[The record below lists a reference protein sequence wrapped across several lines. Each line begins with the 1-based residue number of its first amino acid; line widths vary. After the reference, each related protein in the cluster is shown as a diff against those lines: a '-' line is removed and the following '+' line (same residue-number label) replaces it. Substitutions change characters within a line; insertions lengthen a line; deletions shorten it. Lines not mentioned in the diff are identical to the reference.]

1 MEIIQSRSRKLLRA
15 SLAVNT
21 QIAYRNAISTFNKFR
36 IHHHMAIQWPAAVSH
51 VVYFISSLF
60 EKGCSP
66 ATINSYCSGISF
78 FHKINGLA
86 DPTNKFIVH
95 KILEGCRRSRTQ
107 TDSRAPISL
116 ELLTRICQTLSEICF
131 NQYETFLFKAAF
143 TLAYFGLLRV
153 SELVFTGPMH
163 ADRPLQYDDVSYDLK
178 SKILFVQIRKSKTN
192 QVGKA
197 IKLKIYPA
205 EKGAVCCV
213 EAVLNFMKVRPHVK
227 GYLFCHENREPLT
240 RYQFAS
246 ILSKSISKL
255 GLPTTIF
262 KTHSFRIGRATDLAA
277 KGMQPDTIQK
287 MGRWNSNT
295 FYKYIR
301 A

>member
-1 MEIIQSRSRKLLRA
+1 M
-15 SLAVNT
+15 
-21 QIAYRNAISTFNKFR
+21 
-36 IHHHMAIQWPAAVSH
+36 
-51 VVYFISSLF
+51 YFISSLF

-95 KILEGCRRSRTQ
+95 KILGGCCRSRTQ
-107 TDSRAPISL
+107 TDTRAPISL
-116 ELLTRICQTLSEICF
+116 ELLTKICQTLSEICF
-131 NQYETFLFKAAF
+131 NQYETFLFKAVF

-163 ADRPLQYDDVSYDLK
+163 ADRPLQYDDVSYALS

-197 IKLKIYPA
+197 TKLKIYPA
-205 EKGAVCCV
+205 EKGAVCYV
-213 EAVLNFMKVRPHVK
+213 EPVLNFMKVRPNITCK
-227 GYLFCHENREPLT
+227 GYLFCHANREPLT

-262 KTHSFRIGRATDLAA
+262 KTHSFRIGRSTDLAT
-277 KGMQPDTIQK
+277 KGMHQTLYRKWGDGIPTLFTNI
-287 MGRWNSNT
+287 
-295 FYKYIR
+295 
-301 A
+301 